1 MLWADPDASSAPLR
15 ERVTRPLDRDRL
27 KEPQKMSSPRTQAD
41 RRRDLRPKG
50 CTDPALLE
58 TLTAPAMYGERRLQV
73 EVHETHA
80 SWVFLAG
87 EHAYKVK
94 KPVALGFLNYS
105 TLSRRHAACRDE
117 VRVNQE
123 LAPGIY
129 LGVRAIIR
137 AGGGF
142 RFGPDGTPG
151 AVEYAV
157 LMRRFD
163 DADTLDGV
171 IAAGA
176 LSHADL
182 GAVARRL
189 LDFHRRTPV
198 VTGGSPDEVLD
209 TWNANVD
216 ELEHLEHH
224 AHWHMDIVRGFGE
237 AFVNAHAKEI
247 ERRARDGHVR
257 DGHGDLRCEHV
268 LLGRTVRVLDRIE
281 FDPALRHMD
290 VACDLAFLTM
300 DLDAH
305 RQRWAAR
312 ELLSAYR
319 YAGGSP
325 GSETL
330 RCFYAAH
337 WALVRAKV
345 ALIAATA
352 RDGPAHEGQVARA
365 ERLWS
370 LAERL
375 CWQARRPLVLVV
387 CGPAASGKSTLAAEL
402 ARRSQLPVVSSDA
415 VRKRL
420 AHLGPFEP
428 ARAEHYS
435 ARFTH
440 ATYEQLGR
448 DALLALRRDD
458 GVIVDATCRSRG
470 DRAPLLGRLR
480 GAGVTHLIVR
490 CEVTLELAL
499 ERAARRLHDPR
510 RVSDATPQIAE
521 EQFRGFEE
529 FDELSDGSVLKVD
542 TAQALDAQVAEIAS
556 AVDRCLLHADL
567 PESRELPASALA

>member
-1 MLWADPDASSAPLR
+1 
-15 ERVTRPLDRDRL
+15 
-27 KEPQKMSSPRTQAD
+27 MSYLTVETD
-41 RRRDLRPKG
+41 RRRDLRWEG
-50 CTDPALLE
+50 CTDPAILE
-58 TLTAPAMYGERRLQV
+58 ALTTPAMYGESRLPV

-105 TLSRRHAACRDE
+105 TLSLRHAACREE

-129 LGVRAIIR
+129 LGVRAIAR

-142 RFGPDGTPG
+142 RFEPDGTPG

-157 LMRRFD
+157 QMRRFD
-163 DADTLDGV
+163 HADTLDGV
-171 IAAGA
+171 IAAGT

-182 GAVARRL
+182 RAVARRL

-209 TWNANVD
+209 TWSANVD
-216 ELEHLEHH
+216 ELERLGHPGR
-224 AHWHMDIVRGFGE
+224 WRMDIMRGCGE
-237 AFVNAHAKEI
+237 AFVKAHAKEI

-290 VACDLAFLTM
+290 VACDLAFLAM
-300 DLDAH
+300 DLHAH

-312 ELLSAYR
+312 ELVGAYR
-319 YAGGSP
+319 QAGGSP

-352 RDGPAHEGQVARA
+352 GDGPAHEAQVARA

-420 AHLGPFEP
+420 AHIGLFEP
-428 ARAEHYS
+428 GHAEHYS
-435 ARFTH
+435 ARFTR

-448 DALLALRRDD
+448 DALLALRHDD

-470 DRAPLLGRLR
+470 DRALLLGSLR
-480 GAGVTHLIVR
+480 GAGATHLVVR

-499 ERAARRLHDPR
+499 ERAARRLHDLQ
-510 RVSDATPQIAE
+510 RVSDATAQIVE
-521 EQFRGFEE
+521 EQFGSFEE
-529 FDELSDGSVLKVD
+529 FDEPSDGSVLRLD
-542 TAQALDAQVAEIAS
+542 TAQALDVQVAEIAG
-556 AVDRCLLHADL
+556 AVDRCLLHAGV
-567 PESRELPASALA
+567 PESRGVPASALAQST